1 MKALSD
7 EKIYEMC
14 APFVIGDARLLERAG
29 KIVGNDARLKQ
40 IFSPD
45 EAAFDIAGKGIADE
59 LSLKEAIRQAIE
71 LAPKRQV

>member
-14 APFVIGDARLLERAG
+14 ALFVIGDARLLERAG

-40 IFSPD
+40 IFFHPMKQHLILQ
-45 EAAFDIAGKGIADE
+45 EKGSRT
-59 LSLKEAIRQAIE
+59 SL
-71 LAPKRQV
+71 V